1 MLIGI
6 DICSTR
12 NLARTLERSP
22 FLRDEVFS
30 SGEIAYCDGQHHPA
44 QHYSARWAAK
54 EACLKAF
61 GLPVLGCD
69 LTMIEVAV
77 GPEARPTLLIRDP
90 ALHQAMQAILRD
102 FAVQISISHEDDYS
116 VAVALV
122 TGTKD

>member
-12 NLARTLERSP
+12 NLARSLERSP
-22 FLRDEVFS
+22 FLREEVFS
-30 SGEIAYCDGQHHPA
+30 AREIAYCDAQRYPA

-61 GLPVLGCD
+61 RLPVLGCD
-69 LTMIEVAV
+69 LNRMEVVAATD
-77 GPEARPTLLIRDP
+77 GRP
-90 ALHQAMQAILRD
+90 ALIVHDPVLRRAMQAILRD
-102 FAVQISISHEDDYS
+102 FAVQISISHEDDCS

-122 TGTKD
+122 VGAKD